1 MPEDEPTPKTGKM
14 DPRNKLNDLTGSQWV
29 YFLNSIW
36 MTHTSQSGDKSYAY
50 DLRREHPSPKPP
62 ELLSELIN
70 FFTKKDGKVLDIF
83 AGVGSTL
90 LACAISQRR
99 GYGIELSQQYID
111 IYKRICQR
119 EPNKYQAMPLYLGDA
134 RNVATMP
141 QILVNAPYNLIL
153 TDPPYSDM
161 LSRPRT
167 KQAAGEATPFTQD
180 ANDLGNIGSD
190 VEGIPPYAA
199 FLNELQAIMASASGL
214 LVKGGYLVVFC
225 KDFQPTEYH
234 HNLLHADMVSSLCEI
249 AGIRYRGM
257 RIWANL
263 TPKLYP
269 YGYPYAFV
277 ANQIQ
282 QYILIFRK
290 EV

>member
-1 MPEDEPTPKTGKM
+1 MPEEEQLPKSGKM
-14 DPRNKLNDLTGSQWV
+14 DPRNKLNDLTGSKWV
-29 YFLNSIW
+29 HFLNSIW
-36 MTHTSQSGDKSYAY
+36 MTRAPRSGDKSHAY

-62 ELLSELIN
+62 ELLSELID

-99 GYGIELSQQYID
+99 GFGIELSQQYID
-111 IYKRICQR
+111 IYKQICQR
-119 EPNKYQAMPLYLGDA
+119 EPNKYLAMPLLLGDA
-134 RNVATMP
+134 RDVAVMP

-167 KQAAGEATPFTQD
+167 KQAAGDATPFTQD
-180 ANDLGNIGSD
+180 CNDLGNIESTID
-190 VEGIPPYAA
+190 GIPPYAT
-199 FLNELQAIMASASGL
+199 FLNELQAIMTSASSL
-214 LVKGGYLVVFC
+214 LVKGGHLVVFC

-234 HNLLHADMVSSLCEI
+234 HNLLHADMVTSLSEI

>member
-1 MPEDEPTPKTGKM
+1 MPEDESSPKIGKM
-14 DPRNKLNDLTGSQWV
+14 DPRNVLNDLTGSQWV
-29 YFLNSIW
+29 WFLNSIW
-36 MTHTSQSGDKSYAY
+36 MTNTARSGDKSHAY
-50 DLRREHPSPKPP
+50 DLRKEHPSPKPP
-62 ELLSELIN
+62 DLLRELVE

-90 LACAISQRR
+90 LACALSQRR
-99 GYGIELSQQYID
+99 GFGIELSQQYID
-111 IYKRICQR
+111 IYKQICQR
-119 EPNKYQAMPLYLGDA
+119 EPQKYQAMPLLMGDA
-134 RNVATMP
+134 RDAAAMP

-167 KQAAGEATPFTQD
+167 KQDAGEATPFTQD
-180 ANDLGNIGSD
+180 GNDLGNIESTI
-190 VEGIPPYAA
+190 EGKPPYAA
-199 FLNELQAIMASASGL
+199 FLDELCAIMADASGL
-214 LVKGGYLVVFC
+214 LIKGGYLVVFC
-225 KDFQPTEYH
+225 KDFQPTAYH
-234 HNLLHADMVSSLCEI
+234 HNLLHADMVSSLSEI
-249 AGIRYRGM
+249 PGLRYRGM